1 MSSQH
6 TAADSNVRWD
16 LTSIYSSI
24 SDPQLDLDVADF
36 ARQAQLFSA
45 NFKGQLADKLGP
57 SISAYSELD
66 MLGGKIMVYLS
77 LQQSLDV
84 TNEAVKARIA
94 EVQRTMSQL
103 QGEYLTFFELEL
115 VALDDATLEKW
126 YAADAVVQKHR
137 PWIEHQRIFKPHFL
151 SEPVEAALTKRAP
164 FGPSSWD
171 EFYDECEADLRFDYV
186 TPGKPAQKNLT
197 EMLDLLTN
205 SKDATVRAEVQKIVN
220 DGLGGYF
227 AKYSAQTLY
236 LIVGKGAVEQ
246 KERHYRNPMEPRN
259 KSNRIPDAVVDALHS
274 AVKNFAGPLA
284 RRYYRLK
291 ATLLGLDTLRWSDRN
306 APLPFADTTI
316 VPYDSA
322 MSTVLAA
329 YNSFSPTLSGIIRNF
344 IAARQIDVP
353 ATTGKRGGAFN
364 CSFVLPGNRPQ
375 SFTFLN
381 YLGSNHDV
389 MTLAHELGHGVH
401 GILAGEAQGP
411 LMYHPPIAYCE
422 TASVFGEMTTFS
434 FLKKE
439 LAEKGDNAALLA
451 LVTQKIEG
459 MMNTV
464 VRQIGFSNFERRVH
478 GMNADYTKW
487 SDPRKLSVD
496 ELDALWLTTA
506 KELYG
511 EDGDVF
517 TYENANHLWSYVS
530 HFHNPFYVYG
540 YAFGELLTQ
549 SLYAQQARL
558 GSRFEPLYLE
568 LLRSGATKD
577 VSELLEPFGLNPT
590 DETFWAEGIRIS
602 LETMIDEA
610 EKLALIHAPA
620 GAQ

>member
-1 MSSQH
+1 
-6 TAADSNVRWD
+6 
-16 LTSIYSSI
+16 
-24 SDPQLDLDVADF
+24 
-36 ARQAQLFSA
+36 
-45 NFKGQLADKLGP
+45 
-57 SISAYSELD
+57 
-66 MLGGKIMVYLS
+66 
-77 LQQSLDV
+77 
-84 TNEAVKARIA
+84 
-94 EVQRTMSQL
+94 
-103 QGEYLTFFELEL
+103 
-115 VALDDATLEKW
+115 
-126 YAADAVVQKHR
+126 
-137 PWIEHQRIFKPHFL
+137 
-151 SEPVEAALTKRAP
+151 
-164 FGPSSWD
+164 
-171 EFYDECEADLRFDYV
+171 
-186 TPGKPAQKNLT
+186 
-197 EMLDLLTN
+197 
-205 SKDATVRAEVQKIVN
+205 
-220 DGLGGYF
+220 
-227 AKYSAQTLY
+227 
-236 LIVGKGAVEQ
+236 
-246 KERHYRNPMEPRN
+246 
-259 KSNRIPDAVVDALHS
+259 
-274 AVKNFAGPLA
+274 
-284 RRYYRLK
+284 
-291 ATLLGLDTLRWSDRN
+291 
-306 APLPFADTTI
+306 
-316 VPYDSA
+316 
-322 MSTVLAA
+322 
-329 YNSFSPTLSGIIRNF
+329 
-344 IAARQIDVP
+344 
-353 ATTGKRGGAFN
+353 
-364 CSFVLPGNRPQ
+364 
-375 SFTFLN
+375 
-381 YLGSNHDV
+381 
-389 MTLAHELGHGVH
+389 
-401 GILAGEAQGP
+401 
-411 LMYHPPIAYCE
+411 MYHPPIAYCE